1 MEHQNL
7 ISVIIPALNEELGI
21 KKTLLGIPKKELSDQ
36 GYDLEILVIDGNS
49 DDRTRYVA
57 EKLGAKVIIERRKGY
72 GRAYKTGLQEA
83 KGCIIVTLDADGTYP
98 ASLIPNYI
106 QQLKERTL
114 DFITINRFSRME
126 NNAMGFSHRIG
137 NKLLT
142 FAMFLL
148 YSVKIKDSQS
158 GMWIMSKKFID
169 SINLQSDGFPLS
181 EEIKIIAFKFFVA
194 VELDGV
200 YYRRVGK
207 LKLGTI
213 TDGWRN
219 LKYLFKYKSLINNA
233 LMPVSEPLQKEPT
246 Y

>member
-1 MEHQNL
+1 MENQSL

-21 KKTLLGIPKKELSDQ
+21 KKTLLGIPKKVLSDR

-49 DDRTRYVA
+49 DDLTRNVA

-72 GRAYKTGLQEA
+72 GRAYKTGVQEA

-98 ASLIPNYI
+98 ASLIPDYI
-106 QQLKERTL
+106 QQLKERKL
-114 DFITINRFSRME
+114 DFITVNRFSRIE
-126 NNAMGFSHRIG
+126 ENAMVLSHRIG

-142 FAMFLL
+142 FAMSLL
-148 YSVKIKDSQS
+148 YSIKVKDSQS
-158 GMWIMSKKFID
+158 GMWIMSKKFLD
-169 SINLQSDGFPLS
+169 AINLQSDSFALS

-194 VELDGV
+194 LEVDGM
-200 YYRRVGK
+200 YYRRIGK

-213 TDGWRN
+213 KDGWAN

-233 LMPVSEPLQKEPT
+233 LKPVSESFPKEPT

>member
-1 MEHQNL
+1 L

-21 KKTLLGIPKKELSDQ
+21 KKTLLGIPKKELSDR

-49 DDRTRYVA
+49 NDLTRNVA

-72 GRAYKTGLQEA
+72 GRAYKTGVQEA

-98 ASLIPNYI
+98 ASLIPDYI
-106 QQLKERTL
+106 QQLKERKL
-114 DFITINRFSRME
+114 DFITVNRFSRIE
-126 NNAMGFSHRIG
+126 ENAMVLSHRIG

-142 FAMFLL
+142 FAMSLL
-148 YSVKIKDSQS
+148 YSIKVKDSQS
-158 GMWIMSKKFID
+158 GMWIMSKKFLD
-169 SINLQSDGFPLS
+169 AINLQSDGFPLS

-194 VELDGV
+194 LEVDGM
-200 YYRRVGK
+200 YYRRIGK

-213 TDGWRN
+213 KDGWAN
-219 LKYLFKYKSLINNA
+219 LKYLFKYKSLINYA
-233 LMPVSEPLQKEPT
+233 LKPVPEPFPKEPT

>member
-1 MEHQNL
+1 MENQSL

-21 KKTLLGIPKKELSDQ
+21 KKTLLGIPKKVLSDR

-49 DDRTRYVA
+49 DDLTRNVA

-72 GRAYKTGLQEA
+72 GRAYKTGVQEA

-98 ASLIPNYI
+98 ASLIPDYI
-106 QQLKERTL
+106 QQLKERKL
-114 DFITINRFSRME
+114 DFITVNRFSRIE
-126 NNAMGFSHRIG
+126 ENAMVLSHRIG

-142 FAMFLL
+142 FAMSLL
-148 YSVKIKDSQS
+148 YSIKVKDSQS
-158 GMWIMSKKFID
+158 GMWIMSKKFLD
-169 SINLQSDGFPLS
+169 AINLQSDSFALS

-194 VELDGV
+194 LEVDGM
-200 YYRRVGK
+200 YYRRIGK

-213 TDGWRN
+213 KDGWAN

-233 LMPVSEPLQKEPT
+233 LKTVSEPFPKEPT

>member
-1 MEHQNL
+1 L

-21 KKTLLGIPKKELSDQ
+21 KKTLLGIPKKELSDR

-49 DDRTRYVA
+49 NDLTRNVA

-72 GRAYKTGLQEA
+72 GRAYKTGVQEA

-98 ASLIPNYI
+98 ASLIPDYI
-106 QQLKERTL
+106 QQLKERKL
-114 DFITINRFSRME
+114 DFITVNRFSRIE
-126 NNAMGFSHRIG
+126 ENAMVLSHRIG

-142 FAMFLL
+142 FAMSLL
-148 YSVKIKDSQS
+148 YSIKVKDSQS
-158 GMWIMSKKFID
+158 GMWIMSKKFLD
-169 SINLQSDGFPLS
+169 AINLQSDGFPLS

-194 VELDGV
+194 LEVDGM
-200 YYRRVGK
+200 YYRRIGK

-213 TDGWRN
+213 KDGWAN
-219 LKYLFKYKSLINNA
+219 LKYLFKYKSLINYA
-233 LMPVSEPLQKEPT
+233 LKAVPEPFPKEPT

>member
-1 MEHQNL
+1 MENQSL

-21 KKTLLGIPKKELSDQ
+21 KKTLLGIPKKVLSDR

-49 DDRTRYVA
+49 DDLTRNVA

-98 ASLIPNYI
+98 ASLIPDYI
-106 QQLKERTL
+106 QQLKERKL
-114 DFITINRFSRME
+114 DFITVNRLSRIE
-126 NNAMGFSHRIG
+126 ENAMVLSHRIG

-142 FAMFLL
+142 FAMSLL
-148 YSVKIKDSQS
+148 YSIEVKDSQS
-158 GMWIMSKKFID
+158 GMWIMSKKFLD
-169 SINLQSDGFPLS
+169 AINLQADGFPLS

-194 VELDGV
+194 LEVDGM
-200 YYRRVGK
+200 YYRRIGK

-213 TDGWRN
+213 KDGWAN

-233 LMPVSEPLQKEPT
+233 LKPVSESFPKEPT